1 MPGAVVTS
9 IDVIK
14 PKLLKPP
21 ARAIPKPMKSTASA
35 VGDSEET
42 VLSGDPIW
50 IPSRERIEHANLTR
64 YMSWL
69 NEKQGQAFPDY
80 ESLWQWSVTELDAF
94 WESIW
99 NYCSMR
105 STQPYRS
112 VLSSRTMPGARW
124 FEGATVN
131 YADQMLWRS
140 NLPQWANRPAII
152 FQSECAGR
160 REVSWADLTAQVGA
174 LSATLSKLGVKQG
187 DRVVAYM
194 PNIPETMTALLAVAG
209 TGAIWSSCAPDMG
222 SAGVLDRFIQ
232 IEPTVLFAVDG
243 YRYGGKDFDRQQ
255 VVRELVACLPS
266 LKAVI
271 FVPYL
276 DSSATLG
283 PVVTVE
289 AGPSPADSSGIRSVP
304 VVQWSDALA
313 QAHDFAPV
321 PVPFD
326 HPLWIVYS
334 SGTTGMP
341 KPIVH
346 GHGGT
351 VIEYLKAMTLHCD
364 LKEGDRFF
372 WFTSTNWIMWNM
384 TVSALIAG
392 ATVML
397 FDGNPGYPDLTSL
410 WRFVEAEKAS
420 FFGLSPAFVQLNMK
434 NALRPREQ
442 FDLSALKTIGATG
455 SPLTEDA
462 YRWIYQQVHSDILL
476 ASISGGTDPNT
487 AFLGACPIAPIYA
500 GEMQARGLGS
510 AVYAFDEA
518 GQAIEGEVGELVCT
532 EPMPSMPL
540 YFWGDAEGRRYF
552 ESYFDQYPGVWRHG
566 DWLKLIRRPETVTGI
581 IYGRSD
587 STINRHG
594 IRMGTSELYRVVEG
608 FDEVAD
614 SLVIDLEYLGRESYM
629 ALFVVP
635 RSEALF
641 TEALK
646 RRLLDAIRSQ
656 LSARHVPNDVFAIPE
671 VPRTISGKKLEV
683 PIKKILLGQPAEK
696 ACNRAAMSNPDSIDW
711 FIQFAAR
718 RMSQAN

>member
-1 MPGAVVTS
+1 MNPTATSFGASEAIS
-9 IDVIK
+9 IS
-14 PKLLKPP
+14 P
-21 ARAIPKPMKSTASA
+21 
-35 VGDSEET
+35 
-42 VLSGDPIW
+42 DPIW
-50 IPSRERIEHANLTR
+50 APSRERIEQSNLAR
-64 YMSWL
+64 YMDWL
-69 NEKQGQAFPDY
+69 NTTQGLRFADY
-80 ESLWQWSVTELDAF
+80 ESLWQWSTTELEAF
-94 WESIW
+94 WVSIW
-99 NYCSMR
+99 NHCSMR
-105 STQPYRS
+105 SSQPYQN
-112 VLSSRTMPGARW
+112 VLHPRTMPGARW
-124 FEGATVN
+124 FEGSMLN
-131 YADQMLWRS
+131 YADQMLWRAS
-140 NLPQWANRPAII
+140 LPQWADQPAII

-160 REVSWADLTAQVGA
+160 REVSWSDLAAQAGA
-174 LSATLSKLGVKQG
+174 LSASLSRLGVTPG

-194 PNIPETMTALLAVAG
+194 PNIPQTMAALLAVAG

-243 YRYGGKDFDRQQ
+243 YRYGGKDFDRKQ
-255 VVRELVACLPS
+255 VVHELVSRLPS

-276 DSSATLG
+276 DPSATLG
-283 PVVTVE
+283 PAIEVFD
-289 AGPSPADSSGIRSVP
+289 AGDSTHTSPVRAVP
-304 VVQWSDALA
+304 VVQWAQAIA
-313 QAHDFAPV
+313 QAHDFEPV
-321 PVPFD
+321 PVAFD

-397 FDGNPGYPDLTSL
+397 FDGNPGYPDLATL

-434 NALRPREQ
+434 QGLRPREQ
-442 FDLSALKTIGATG
+442 FDLSTLRTIGATG

-462 YRWIYQQVHSDILL
+462 YRWIYEQVHPDILL

-510 AVYAFDEA
+510 AVFAFDDA
-518 GQAIEGEVGELVCT
+518 GQAIEGEVGELVCV

-540 YFWGDAEGRRYF
+540 FFWGDTDGRRYF

-635 RSEALF
+635 RSDALL
-641 TEALK
+641 TEDLK

-656 LSARHVPNDVFAIPE
+656 LSARHVPNEVFAIPE

-683 PIKKILLGQPAEK
+683 PVKKILLGQPAEK
-696 ACNRAAMSNPDSIDW
+696 ACNRSAMANPESIDW
-711 FIQFAAR
+711 FIDFAAR
-718 RMSQAN
+718 RMLQDT